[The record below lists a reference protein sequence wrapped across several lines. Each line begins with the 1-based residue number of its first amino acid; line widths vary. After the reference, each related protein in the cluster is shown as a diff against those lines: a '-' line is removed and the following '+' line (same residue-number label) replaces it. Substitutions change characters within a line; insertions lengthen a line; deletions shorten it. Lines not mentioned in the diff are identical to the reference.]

1 LLSKVTVDGD
11 NGAVPDTVIVSGPE
25 FPAVIGVWVIAAE
38 SHIGKFVGA
47 IPKPLIFWL
56 PVLFTVI

>member
-1 LLSKVTVDGD
+1 MTVDGD

-25 FPAVIGVWVIAAE
+25 FPGPTGVCVILAFN
-38 SHIGKFVGA
+38 HDGKFVGA